1 MAWPACCEEACCRGA
16 CGRTGRD
23 CFAHKSKSDEVLA
36 RHNFQWTQQQHEGV
50 ACGKGSIGVPVN
62 TAAGFAR
69 GYPPRADGKWNFSI
83 AGARL
88 GRYSAFRFFFLFL
101 FLACYHDVPYFFL
114 AFASC
119 ICPCICLSTF
129 CIVFL
134 RFFDL
139 VKSSSISTTPTF
151 HRDPETRCCSTLRP
165 RHMEFN
171 IRAAHIDRRSTS
183 TY

>member
-1 MAWPACCEEACCRGA
+1 M
-16 CGRTGRD
+16 
-23 CFAHKSKSDEVLA
+23 L
-36 RHNFQWTQQQHEGV
+36 
-50 ACGKGSIGVPVN
+50 VN
-62 TAAGFAR
+62 TAADFAR
-69 GYPPRADGKWNFSI
+69 GYPPRADGKWILSI

-88 GRYSAFRFFFLFL
+88 GRYSAFRFLFLFL

-119 ICPCICLSTF
+119 ICPRICLSTF

-139 VKSSSISTTPTF
+139 AKSSSISTTPTF

-171 IRAAHIDRRSTS
+171 IRAAHSDGKVRFSSVQRLFCPNPEPEHWFGSAISLNPELNPWFRFKGFSSGSGRV
-183 TY
+183 